1 MKKILVLSLVL
12 MLVLAACG
20 KSGDGVVSES
30 TAAPEQSATDT
41 SAPADTAPTAKTPT
55 DLHSVVNA
63 TSAFGNFRDMMF
75 VYSDDE
81 YADDLLIFTF
91 GMTEEMIGMFD
102 SYVASELTS
111 NTSTTFA
118 YFVFKDG
125 TDDAQKESVKNAINE
140 TYIPSVKA
148 AVEMYNPEAYAL
160 CDEAVLKTYDDALL
174 LLICESDVRS
184 AVISAVESAR

>member
-1 MKKILVLSLVL
+1 

-30 TAAPEQSATDT
+30 TAAPEQSRNRYKRSCGYRSRRKDPDGSSQRSQCA
-41 SAPADTAPTAKTPT
+41 
-55 DLHSVVNA
+55 
-63 TSAFGNFRDMMF
+63 SAFGNFRDMMF

>member
-1 MKKILVLSLVL
+1 MKKVLILSLVL
-12 MLVLAACG
+12 MLVLVLAACG
-20 KSGDGVVSES
+20 KSGDSAAPES

-41 SAPADTAPTAKTPT
+41 SAPADTAPAEKNPT
-55 DLHSVVNA
+55 DLHGVVNA
-63 TSAFGNFRDMMF
+63 ASASGNFRDMMF

-91 GMTEEMIGMFD
+91 GMTEEMVGMFD

-125 TDDAQKESVKNAINE
+125 TDDAQMESVKNAW
-140 TYIPSVKA
+140 PMA
-148 AVEMYNPEAYAL
+148 AYTASPKPFSIIFPKSGM
-160 CDEAVLKTYDDALL
+160 
-174 LLICESDVRS
+174 R
-184 AVISAVESAR
+184 

>member
-41 SAPADTAPTAKTPT
+41 SAPADTAPAAKPPT

-63 TSAFGNFRDMMF
+63 ASAFGNFRDMMF

-102 SYVASELTS
+102 SYEMCIRDRGGVSDLLRHRIFCLRRS
-111 NTSTTFA
+111 DSR
-118 YFVFKDG
+118 VR
-125 TDDAQKESVKNAINE
+125 Q
-140 TYIPSVKA
+140 A
-148 AVEMYNPEAYAL
+148 AL
-160 CDEAVLKTYDDALL
+160 
-174 LLICESDVRS
+174 
-184 AVISAVESAR
+184 

>member
-1 MKKILVLSLVL
+1 

-20 KSGDGVVSES
+20 KSGDSAAPES

-41 SAPADTAPTAKTPT
+41 SAPADTAPAEKNPM
-55 DLHSVVNA
+55 DLHGVVNA
-63 TSAFGNFRDMMF
+63 ASASGNFQDMMF

-91 GMTEEMIGMFD
+91 GMTEEMVGMFD

-125 TDDAQKESVKNAINE
+125 TDDAQMESVKNAINE

>member
-30 TAAPEQSATDT
+30 TAAPEHSAT
-41 SAPADTAPTAKTPT
+41 AAKTPT

-63 TSAFGNFRDMMF
+63 ASAFGNFRDMMF

-91 GMTEEMIGMFD
+91 GMTEEMSGMFD

>member
-12 MLVLAACG
+12 MLILAACG

-41 SAPADTAPTAKTPT
+41 STPADTAPAAKTPT

-63 TSAFGNFRDMMF
+63 VSAFGNFRDMMF

-91 GMTEEMIGMFD
+91 GRDDRNVRFVRRFGADLEHINDICVFRLQRRYGRRTDGKREE
-102 SYVASELTS
+102 
-111 NTSTTFA
+111 
-118 YFVFKDG
+118 
-125 TDDAQKESVKNAINE
+125 
-140 TYIPSVKA
+140 
-148 AVEMYNPEAYAL
+148 
-160 CDEAVLKTYDDALL
+160 CDKRNVYPVGEGGGR
-174 LLICESDVRS
+174 DV
-184 AVISAVESAR
+184 